1 MLKNVLALGVCVA
14 LSGCVIH
21 IDGSSGKR
29 ADHKITQT
37 LSLEA
42 SELDKL
48 VADVDAGNIEII
60 GVEGLESIE
69 LTANIL
75 TTKDKNYTLTLA
87 RSGKEAKLIAEK
99 HPEIGLVW
107 YSGNSPRIDLLVKVP
122 ARFNVQLVDD
132 SGDIKISK
140 VNGNIDINDDSGD
153 IEVLGG
159 HNVTINDDSGDIVV
173 MNATGFVDIEDDSGD
188 LSVLNVK
195 GSVKINDGSG
205 DIEINGAGGL
215 EIVDA
220 GSGDL
225 SIKNVNGKVMVAD

>member
-1 MLKNVLALGVCVA
+1 MLKNLLALGVCVA

-21 IDGSSGKR
+21 IDGNSGKR

-42 SELDKL
+42 SELDSL
-48 VADVDAGNIEII
+48 SANLGAGDIHII
-60 GVEGLESIE
+60 GVEGLNSIE

-87 RSGKEAKLIAEK
+87 RDGKAAKLVAEK

-107 YSGNSPRIDLLVKVP
+107 YSGNSPRIDLTVKVP
-122 ARFNVQLVDD
+122 ARLNLNVVDD
-132 SGDIKISK
+132 SGDIKVAQ
-140 VNGNIDINDDSGD
+140 VNGNIEINDDSGD

-159 HNVTINDDSGDIVV
+159 NNIKIIDDSGDIVV
-173 MNATGFVDIEDDSGD
+173 MNAMGYVDIDDDSGD

-195 GSVKINDGSG
+195 GSVKINDDSG
-205 DIEINGAGGL
+205 DIEVNGAGGL
-215 EIVDA
+215 EIIDA

-225 SIKNVNGKVMVAD
+225 SIKNVNGKVMIAD